1 MPGLAVSDRMEKFE
15 PSPANRYKV
24 ALRTDSNTVVQFLYK
39 MCDGASNIYLFLF
52 LLNIYTSVARVDY
65 TSERKL
71 MLNYFE

>member
-24 ALRTDSNTVVQFLYK
+24 ALRTDSNRVVQFLYK

-52 LLNIYTSVARVDY
+52 PLNILVLAEVGGVTTHTQPGVH
-65 TSERKL
+65 
-71 MLNYFE
+71 